1 MFFTR
6 REDYTVHG
14 WANVRSREWHQLDY
28 IIYSTTL
35 HYITS
40 SQFLA
45 IFSSRVFNIR
55 SIKTKSI
62 SAAVLPRQWKLSRG
76 EVDAEARATL
86 LSSPFVIPL
95 SPSFYLSLPYSRCL
109 AWGLRFPPQPQSLP
123 TLPQGPKCSRIRD
136 VEIMWLEY
144 FHPASRKSGSAD
156 CLFEG
161 KEASAKHPVL
171 KSLPGFCS
179 TGAAQLPLWRQ
190 GEAEE
195 CWREGQRP
203 GGDGG

>member
-1 MFFTR
+1 MSCITFKCQNSSSLGLFQFELSFSTLFPKNPCQSILQKDR
-6 REDYTVHG
+6 TVPHLHSLPCLCHG
-14 WANVRSREWHQLDY
+14 VTMPMKNEPWWGGQCWATHLPSPL
-28 IIYSTTL
+28 
-35 HYITS
+35 
-40 SQFLA
+40 
-45 IFSSRVFNIR
+45 IFPH
-55 SIKTKSI
+55 
-62 SAAVLPRQWKLSRG
+62 LG
-76 EVDAEARATL
+76 E
-86 LSSPFVIPL
+86 PWYL
-95 SPSFYLSLPYSRCL
+95 SPSRSFPPFIFFLPLPYSRCL
-109 AWGLRFPPQPQSLP
+109 ARGLRFPPQPQSLP

-179 TGAAQLPLWRQ
+179 AVAAQLPLWRQ

-195 CWREGQRP
+195 CWREVQQP
-203 GGDGG
+203 LS

>member
-1 MFFTR
+1 MPVHITR
-6 REDYTVHG
+6 CPATV
-14 WANVRSREWHQLDY
+14 
-28 IIYSTTL
+28 T
-35 HYITS
+35 
-40 SQFLA
+40 
-45 IFSSRVFNIR
+45 
-55 SIKTKSI
+55 
-62 SAAVLPRQWKLSRG
+62 VLLCQWKMSHSG
-76 EVDAEARATL
+76 VDSAGATL
-86 LSSPFVIPL
+86 LSSPLIFLHLSI
-95 SPSFYLSLPYSRCL
+95 SPSLALSLLLSFFLPLPYSRCL
-109 AWGLRFPPQPQSLP
+109 ARGLRFPPQPQSLP

-179 TGAAQLPLWRQ
+179 AGAAQLPLWRQ

-195 CWREGQRP
+195 CWREAQRP
-203 GGDGG
+203 GGDGLGCAFVYVRETTCVCVAFVWF